1 MGVFEKIRRGCET
14 SVVFMSTNLDR
25 FKDDLKK
32 LIHTGHRLQ
41 LAMKH
46 ECFPEKIED
55 FLKKELGEKTDEF
68 IKELPRFSEKY
79 QRWYSEAIALLR
91 QLLPDRVPDF
101 IRHYEKPK
109 GRKDITNEN
118 YRIEDYLQGLN
129 LTRGMEK
136 IVGPDA
142 AIPHIQQQ
150 LAIVEA
156 AQARFD
162 SSLFDIRQLVQA
174 DLLDSE
180 LVAAEELAKHKFL
193 RAAGAVAGVVLER
206 HLAQVCKDHQLT
218 ILKKNP
224 TISDFNES
232 LKAAEVIDVPQWR
245 FIQHLADIRNLCDHG
260 RKPDPTPEQVSD
272 LLAGVKKITKTVY

>member
-1 MGVFEKIRRGCET
+1 MG
-14 SVVFMSTNLDR
+14 TNLER

-32 LIHTGHRLQ
+32 LIHTGRRLE
-41 LAMKH
+41 LAIKH
-46 ECFPEKIED
+46 ECFPETIEA
-55 FLKKELGEKTDEF
+55 LLREELGEKTTEF
-68 IKELPRFSEKY
+68 LKELPRFNEKY
-79 QRWYSEAIALLR
+79 QRWYSEALALLR
-91 QLLPDRVPDF
+91 QLLPDRVADF
-101 IRHYEKPK
+101 MRHYEKPK

-118 YRIEDYLQGLN
+118 YRIEDYLQGVN
-129 LTRGMEK
+129 VTRGLEK
-136 IVGPDA
+136 IVGPNA

-193 RAAGAVAGVVLER
+193 RAAGALAGVVLER
-206 HLAQVCKDHQLT
+206 HLAQVCKDHQLG
-218 ILKKNP
+218 IPKKNP

-260 RKPDPTPEQVSD
+260 RKADPTAEHIID

>member
-25 FKDDLKK
+25 FKDD
-32 LIHTGHRLQ
+32 
-41 LAMKH
+41 
-46 ECFPEKIED
+46 
-55 FLKKELGEKTDEF
+55 F

-180 LVAAEELAKHKFL
+180 LVAAEE
-193 RAAGAVAGVVLER
+193 
-206 HLAQVCKDHQLT
+206 
-218 ILKKNP
+218 
-224 TISDFNES
+224 
-232 LKAAEVIDVPQWR
+232 
-245 FIQHLADIRNLCDHG
+245 
-260 RKPDPTPEQVSD
+260 
-272 LLAGVKKITKTVY
+272 